1 MTTEEPRTT
10 PPPTRW
16 ALAGADNSYYVET
29 FTGLLAEG
37 ADVAGEARLADALV
51 PRGARV
57 LDAGSGMG
65 RVAAELAGRGHQVV
79 AVEPDPSL
87 VAASRAAYPGLE
99 VITADVLEVDRA
111 RLRALGRPDA
121 FDLVVCVG
129 NVLLFTADGT
139 EQAFLERVAGLLA
152 PEGRVLAGFHLQ
164 DPPPAARSYPVETF
178 LQHVAA
184 AGLVVDARF
193 GSYDL
198 RPAADEYAVWLLAR
212 AADRPAG

>member
-1 MTTEEPRTT
+1 MTG
-10 PPPTRW
+10 PTRW
-16 ALAGADNSYYVET
+16 EQAGDDNAYYAET
-29 FTGLLAEG
+29 FAGLLAEG
-37 ADVAGEARLADALV
+37 ADVAGEARLADALL

-65 RVAAELAGRGHQVV
+65 RVAAELRARGHDVV
-79 AVEPDPSL
+79 AVEPDGSL

-99 VITADVLEVDRA
+99 VVAADLLDVDAA

-139 EQAFLERVAGLLA
+139 EQAFLDRVAGLLA
-152 PEGRVLAGFHLQ
+152 PGGRVLAGFHLRGA
-164 DPPPAARSYPVETF
+164 PEIARPYPLAAFRA
-178 LQHVAA
+178 HVAA
-184 AGLVVDARF
+184 AGLVVESRF

-198 RPAADEYAVWLLAR
+198 RPASEEYAVWVLAR
-212 AADRPAG
+212 AADGSA